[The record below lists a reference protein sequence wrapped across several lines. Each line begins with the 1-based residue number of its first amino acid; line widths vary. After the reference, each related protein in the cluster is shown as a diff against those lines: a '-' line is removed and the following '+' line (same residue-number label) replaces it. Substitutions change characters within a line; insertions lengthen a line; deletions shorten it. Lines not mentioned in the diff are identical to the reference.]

1 MTDDGAVK
9 AVQNTLHILY
19 AGAATAPSTLGNKMT
34 TLTTGATGATGGAAM
49 RVLLIDDD
57 SFMLDVLCDM
67 LGEIGS
73 FDIRCETQSLL
84 ALSTLVTHAPDLL
97 ICDLSM
103 PDMDGIEFLRAAAET
118 GYQGGIVL
126 LSGMH
131 SSVRQ
136 AAERL
141 AQAHGLQILGT
152 YKKPIEAHD
161 LLAVINLQL
170 HGQHVLH
177 HNGAA

>member
-1 MTDDGAVK
+1 
-9 AVQNTLHILY
+9 
-19 AGAATAPSTLGNKMT
+19 
-34 TLTTGATGATGGAAM
+34 M

-57 SFMLDVLCDM
+57 SFMLDVLSDM
-67 LGEIGS
+67 LGEIGE
-73 FDIRCETQSLL
+73 FDIRCETRSLL
-84 ALSTLVTHAPDLL
+84 ALGTLVTHAPDLL

-118 GYQGGIVL
+118 GYQGGVVL

-161 LLAVINLQL
+161 LLAVMHLQL
-170 HGQHVLH
+170 HGP
-177 HNGAA
+177 GALRHSGAT